1 MACPELVEG
10 LIHGGMTM
18 PDKWMTVAAAAATL
32 NVHPRTIER
41 RIASGKI
48 ESRRTD
54 DGQLQVL
61 INAPDDP
68 PPAAEA
74 FETVKELAQDQVSLA
89 TGSASALV
97 KFAQDD
103 AARARHELDIV
114 RQDAGR
120 ARQSA
125 KTAWIAVS
133 VMSVAVC
140 AAVGWTTYKI
150 TRTGDD
156 LRTLTTQAELT
167 RKDAERMRQERD
179 AALDEAQAA
188 KLSQAQTA
196 GHLDA
201 VNDQIT
207 EVNQRLKQSDI
218 RPTTRPATF
227 LQKLA
232 STFSE

>member
-1 MACPELVEG
+1 
-10 LIHGGMTM
+10 M
-18 PDKWMTVAAAAATL
+18 PDKWMTVAAAAATI

-54 DGQLQVL
+54 DGQLQVM

-68 PPAAEA
+68 SAGATNAEA

-103 AARARHELDIV
+103 AQRARHELEIIREDV
-114 RQDAGR
+114 GR

-125 KTAWIAVS
+125 KIAWVS
-133 VMSVAVC
+133 VSLMAAVVC
-140 AAVGWTTYKI
+140 AAVGWTSYKI
-150 TRTGDD
+150 TRTTDD
-156 LRTLTTQAELT
+156 VRVLTQQAEAI
-167 RKDAERMRQERD
+167 RKDADALRHQRD
-179 AALDEAQAA
+179 AALTEAEEA
-188 KLSQAQTA
+188 KIERAQTA
-196 GHLDA
+196 GHLEA
-201 VNDQIT
+201 VVQEKAKPD
-207 EVNQRLKQSDI
+207 S

-227 LQKLA
+227 IQKLA
-232 STFSE
+232 STIFEQ

>member
-1 MACPELVEG
+1 
-10 LIHGGMTM
+10 M

-68 PPAAEA
+68 SAGGAGAEA

-97 KFAQDD
+97 KFAQQD
-103 AARARHELDIV
+103 AERARHELDLV
-114 RQDAGR
+114 RHDAGR

-125 KTAWIAVS
+125 KLAWLAVSAMAAAVCIAV
-133 VMSVAVC
+133 A
-140 AAVGWTTYKI
+140 WTTHKI
-150 TRTGDD
+150 TRSDD
-156 LRTLTTQAELT
+156 DIRVLTQQAQAI
-167 RKDAERMRQERD
+167 RDDASRMRSERD
-179 AALDEAQAA
+179 TALMEAEQARIA
-188 KLSQAQTA
+188 QAQTA
-196 GHLDA
+196 GHLEA
-201 VNDQIT
+201 VADTAN
-207 EVNQRLKQSDI
+207 KPDI

-227 LQKLA
+227 MGKLA
-232 STFSE
+232 SAIFEP

>member
-1 MACPELVEG
+1 
-10 LIHGGMTM
+10 M
-18 PDKWMTVAAAAATL
+18 PDKWMTVAAAAATI
-32 NVHPRTIER
+32 NCHPRTIER

-68 PPAAEA
+68 PAGAEA

-103 AARARHELDIV
+103 AQRARHELDII

-120 ARQSA
+120 ARDSA

-133 VMSVAVC
+133 LMAVAVC
-140 AAVGWTTYKI
+140 AAVGWTTWKI
-150 TRTGDD
+150 TRTTDD
-156 LRTLTTQAELT
+156 IRTLTQQAEAT
-167 RKDAERMRQERD
+167 RQDADRMRFERD
-179 AALDEAQAA
+179 AALRDAQSA
-188 KLSQAQTA
+188 KLAAAETA

-201 VNDQIT
+201 VNDQIN
-207 EVNQRLKQSDI
+207 EVKDQLKQSGN

-227 LQKLA
+227 MQKLA
-232 STFSE
+232 TTIFEQ

>member
-1 MACPELVEG
+1 
-10 LIHGGMTM
+10 M
-18 PDKWMTVAAAAATL
+18 PDKWMTVAAAAATI

-68 PPAAEA
+68 PTNNGPATEA

-103 AARARHELDIV
+103 AQRARHELDIV

-125 KTAWIAVS
+125 NVAWISVGVMAAV
-133 VMSVAVC
+133 VC
-140 AAVGWTTYKI
+140 VAVGWTSYKL
-150 TRTGDD
+150 TRTTDD
-156 LRTLTTQAELT
+156 VRVLTQQAEAI
-167 RKDAERMRQERD
+167 RKDADNMRRERD
-179 AALDEAQAA
+179 AALTEAEEA
-188 KLSQAQTA
+188 KIERAQTA

-201 VNDQIT
+201 VVQ
-207 EVNQRLKQSDI
+207 EKSKSDKS
-218 RPTTRPATF
+218 PTTRPATF
-227 LQKLA
+227 GIDV
-232 STFSE
+232 F

>member
-1 MACPELVEG
+1 
-10 LIHGGMTM
+10 M

-41 RIASGKI
+41 RIASGRI

-54 DGQLQVL
+54 DGQLQVQ

-68 PPAAEA
+68 APATEA

-103 AARARHELDIV
+103 AQRARHELDIV

-125 KTAWIAVS
+125 KTAWF
-133 VMSVAVC
+133 SVAAMAACVC

-150 TRTGDD
+150 TRTTDD
-156 LRTLTTQAELT
+156 IRTLTQQADAI
-167 RKDAERMRQERD
+167 RKDADGMRRDRD
-179 AALDEAQAA
+179 AALKEAETA
-188 KLSQAQTA
+188 KVASAQVSGHLEAVISQAP
-196 GHLDA
+196 
-201 VNDQIT
+201 
-207 EVNQRLKQSDI
+207 KSDI
-218 RPTTRPATF
+218 RPTTQPANF
-227 LQKLA
+227 IQQLA
-232 STFSE
+232 TTIFEQ

>member
-1 MACPELVEG
+1 
-10 LIHGGMTM
+10 M

-68 PPAAEA
+68 PAGAEA

-97 KFAQDD
+97 KFAQAD
-103 AARARHELDIV
+103 AERARHELDLV
-114 RQDAGR
+114 RHDAGR

-125 KTAWIAVS
+125 KLAWLAVS
-133 VMSVAVC
+133 AMAAAVC
-140 AAVGWTTYKI
+140 IAVGWTTHRI
-150 TRTGDD
+150 TRSDD
-156 LRTLTTQAELT
+156 DIRVLTQQAQAIQ
-167 RKDAERMRQERD
+167 RDADRMRNERD
-179 AALDEAQAA
+179 AALTEAEQARIA
-188 KLSQAQTA
+188 QAQTA
-196 GHLDA
+196 GHL
-201 VNDQIT
+201 
-207 EVNQRLKQSDI
+207 E
-218 RPTTRPATF
+218 
-227 LQKLA
+227 
-232 STFSE
+232 

>member
-1 MACPELVEG
+1 
-10 LIHGGMTM
+10 MTM

-68 PPAAEA
+68 LAATEA

-114 RQDAGR
+114 RLDAGR

-125 KTAWIAVS
+125 KFAWLAVGA
-133 VMSVAVC
+133 MAAAVC
-140 AAVGWTTYKI
+140 IAVGWTTHK
-150 TRTGDD
+150 
-156 LRTLTTQAELT
+156 LT
-167 RKDAERMRQERD
+167 RSDDDIRALTQQAQATREDADRMRTQRD
-179 AALDEAQAA
+179 AALTEAEQARIA
-188 KLSQAQTA
+188 QAQTA
-196 GHLDA
+196 GHLEA
-201 VNDQIT
+201 VAEN
-207 EVNQRLKQSDI
+207 EKKSDT
-218 RPTTRPATF
+218 RPTTRPTTF
-227 LQKLA
+227 MGKLA
-232 STFSE
+232 STLFEQ